1 MTTSAVSNTSSA
13 TGALTATATGGG
25 NAALNSVNFDTFLK
39 LLVSQLKNQDPL
51 NPMDGTA
58 FTGQIAQFSSLEQQ
72 INGNNLLKQIAG
84 QRDYGQLNEGATY
97 IGKDVLVP
105 GAVGQS
111 FSTTNEGALIGFKT
125 EPTSINKAVR
135 DVTLSITN
143 TAGEKVFSKTFT
155 GDDVANNT
163 LPVRWDGKDSSGKV
177 LPAGSYRIF
186 AEATD
191 VDGKKVPVKPL
202 TMASVESVLSE
213 SDGVAL
219 STSDGRLVRLSDLVA
234 VTAGKTVQVAAQ

>member
-1 MTTSAVSNTSSA
+1 MTTSAVSNTTSA
-13 TGALTATATGGG
+13 NGALTSTATGGS
-25 NAALNSVNFDTFLK
+25 NASLNSVNFDTFLK

-58 FTGQIAQFSSLEQQ
+58 FTAQLAQFSSLEQQ

-84 QRDYGQLNEGATY
+84 QRDFGELNEGAAY

-105 GAVGQS
+105 GGVGQS
-111 FSTTNEGALIGFKT
+111 FETTSDGALIGFRT
-125 EPTSINKAVR
+125 EPTTNNAAVR
-135 DVTLSITN
+135 DVTLNITN
-143 TAGEKVFSKTFT
+143 TAGDKVFTQTFT
-155 GDDVANNT
+155 GSDVANST
-163 LPVRWDGKDSSGKV
+163 MPVRWDGKDSSGKV

-191 VDGKKVPVKPL
+191 VNGTKVPARPL
-202 TMASVESVLSE
+202 TTARVESVLSE

-219 STSDGRLVRLSDLVA
+219 STADGRLVRLNDLVA
-234 VTAGKTVQVAAQ
+234 VTAPKVVAAK

>member
-1 MTTSAVSNTSSA
+1 MTTSAVSNTASA
-13 TGALTATATGGG
+13 AGALTSTATGG
-25 NAALNSVNFDTFLK
+25 NATLNNVNFDTFLK

-105 GAVGQS
+105 GTVGQT
-111 FSTTNEGALIGFKT
+111 FSTTSQGALVGFKT

-135 DVTLSITN
+135 DVTLNITN
-143 TAGEKVFSKTFT
+143 MAGDKVFTQTFT
-155 GDDVANNT
+155 GSDVANQT
-163 LPVRWDGKDSSGKV
+163 MPVQWNGKDSNGNT

-191 VDGKKVPVKPL
+191 MDGKKVPVKPL
-202 TMASVESVLSE
+202 TTATVESVLSE
-213 SDGVAL
+213 KDGVAL
-219 STSDGRLVRLSDLVA
+219 STSDGRLVRLKDLVA
-234 VTAGKTVQVAAQ
+234 VTSPKVTQVATQ

>member
-1 MTTSAVSNTSSA
+1 MSTSAISNTTSAA
-13 TGALTATATGGG
+13 GALTSTATGG

-84 QRDYGQLNEGATY
+84 QRDYGQLNEGAGY

-105 GAVGQS
+105 GSVGQA
-111 FSTTNEGALIGFKT
+111 FITTSEGALVGFKT
-125 EPTSINKAVR
+125 EPTNINKAVR
-135 DVTLSITN
+135 DVTLNITN
-143 TAGEKVFSKTFT
+143 AAGDKVFTQTFT
-155 GDDVANNT
+155 GSDVANST
-163 LPVRWDGKDSSGKV
+163 IPVRWDGKDSSGKA

-202 TMASVESVLSE
+202 TLASV
-213 SDGVAL
+213 
-219 STSDGRLVRLSDLVA
+219 
-234 VTAGKTVQVAAQ
+234 